1 MISESK
7 AFAVSADSALSPS
20 QEPNPLGLVEV
31 LDRPC
36 EQGHHGQTA
45 EQLKEDVGVLRR
57 GGRARR
63 TWLCCVSH
71 LNVESIEQHA
81 A

>member
-7 AFAVSADSALSPS
+7 AFADSALSPS
-20 QEPNPLGLVEV
+20 QEPNPLGLGEV

-45 EQLKEDVGVLRR
+45 EQLKEDVGY
-57 GGRARR
+57 
-63 TWLCCVSH
+63 
-71 LNVESIEQHA
+71 
-81 A
+81 